1 MIVNLSPTLKELA
14 VCWGGDDIKEKNFKS
29 SYVQILVSAIQEK
42 NIAYI
47 KSSTTRGPN
56 PVWRLG
62 KALGGSGV

>member
-1 MIVNLSPTLKELA
+1 MSPTLKELA
-14 VCWGGDDIKEKNFKS
+14 VCWGGDDITEKNFKK
-29 SYVQILVSAIQEK
+29 SYLQILVSAIQEK

-62 KALGGSGV
+62 KALRGSAV